1 MKHIWCISPKAD
13 AQFMMSGEDTCKWR
27 EKKKK
32 KSVGIIIPPDM
43 KKMSI
48 LLPIRW

>member
-1 MKHIWCISPKAD
+1 
-13 AQFMMSGEDTCKWR
+13 MMSSEDTCKWW
-27 EKKKK
+27 EEKKK
-32 KSVGIIIPPDM
+32 KSVGIIVPRDM

>member
-1 MKHIWCISPKAD
+1 
-13 AQFMMSGEDTCKWR
+13 MMSSEDTCKSWG
-27 EKKKK
+27 EKKKRE
-32 KSVGIIIPPDM
+32 KSVGIIIPQDM